1 MPNAG
6 YRLVSEGG
14 QIKAIRDDSKVPTH
28 DNGTQKQAGGM
39 NEFDKKA
46 SAGLHL
52 EKKGEKSGS
61 LLGESGTKKFGTYG
75 DGTEAG
81 DKQAEEKYG
90 EDGGLRGKGTALSG
104 KIEGSVSAGLGTE
117 GFAVEAGAGASI
129 TLVGGELEYRTA
141 PKTFS
146 IGGQSFRASL
156 GAKISAEVVA
166 EAKGKIGLEAKAE
179 EGKGMTVAASA
190 GGEAFAGARAGFE
203 MVAKLE
209 WNDTAGDG
217 WTDLVA
223 GTFGLNGFAGAAAVA
238 QVTASLVPCIE
249 FSANIGVAVGVGG
262 GISLG
267 VKMNP
272 IAAAK
277 VGFALAAAGVR
288 VAWEG
293 IKKYASDISGWL
305 EKKGK
310 AFRTAAANV
319 LDGIIGGISSFFSSL
334 WSWFW

>member
-6 YRLVSEGG
+6 YRLVNDGG
-14 QIKAIRDDSKVPTH
+14 QIKAIRDDSKVPEK
-28 DNGTQKQAGGM
+28 DGVQENAGGM
-39 NEFDKKA
+39 GAFDKKA
-46 SAGLHL
+46 SAGISV
-52 EKKGEKSGS
+52 EKKGEKSGA
-61 LLGESGTKKFGTYG
+61 LLSGGFGTQG
-75 DGTEAG
+75 DGTEEG
-81 DKQAEEKYG
+81 DKKAEEKYAS
-90 EDGGLRGKGTALSG
+90 EGGLRGKGQVLGG
-104 KIEGSVSAGLGTE
+104 KIEGSVGASAGTDGI
-117 GFAVEAGAGASI
+117 AVEAAAGASI

-156 GAKISAEVVA
+156 GAKLSAEVIA

-179 EGKGMTVAASA
+179 DGKGMTVAASA

-203 MVAKLE
+203 LMGKLE
-209 WNDTAGDG
+209 WNDTAGGG
-217 WTDLVA
+217 WTDLIV
-223 GTFGLNGFAGAAAVA
+223 GTIGLNGFAGAAAVA
-238 QVTASLVPCIE
+238 KVTASLVPCIE

-262 GISLG
+262 SLSLG

-277 VGFALAAAGVR
+277 VGFALAAAGVK

-293 IKKYASDISGWL
+293 IKTYASDISGWL

-310 AFRTAAANV
+310 SFRTAATNV
-319 LDGIIGGISSFFSSL
+319 LDSVIGGISGYFSSL